1 MNTAGVREGP
11 RKRSGSSMG
20 GSSECVKGKD
30 EGNPRVAL
38 KKQIGLMSGCA
49 IIVGK

>member
-1 MNTAGVREGP
+1 MDEGP
-11 RKRSGSSMG
+11 RRRSGSMG
-20 GSSECVKGKD
+20 ANSESEAGKE
-30 EGNPRVAL
+30 EGIPKVAL